1 MKKINSTKTI
11 LLTISLLI
19 LGIGFIMSDGYIE
32 ILILGILGIVSLF
45 LLNIQATNIVELSE
59 DNPKV
64 KTFRFLNIFNISIV
78 ILCFIF
84 ALSSPNNQLSIT
96 ENNKNLVI
104 CFMSVFMMFFGNL
117 SPKIPFNRYLGLR
130 LPWTIRDEETWKIAH
145 KLVGYLSFPIAT
157 IMFIA
162 SFFFNGDIVGIIG
175 ILTWIIVPSIYSFI
189 FYSKK
194 LKGLN

>member
-64 KTFRFLNIFNISIV
+64 KTFRFLNMFNISIV

-84 ALSSPNNQLSIT
+84 ALSLPNNQLSIT
-96 ENNKNLVI
+96 EYNKNLVI
-104 CFMSVFMMFFGNL
+104 CLMSVCMMFFGNL

-162 SFFFNGDIVGIIG
+162 SFSFNGEIVGIIG
-175 ILTWIIVPSIYSFI
+175 ILTWIIIPSIYSFI

>member
-64 KTFRFLNIFNISIV
+64 KTFRFLNMFNISII

-84 ALSSPNNQLSIT
+84 ALSLPNNQLSIT
-96 ENNKNLVI
+96 EYNKNLVI
-104 CFMSVFMMFFGNL
+104 CLISVFMMFFGNL

-145 KLVGYLSFPIAT
+145 KSVGYLSFPIAT
-157 IMFIA
+157 IMFFA
-162 SFFFNGDIVGIIG
+162 SFFFNGEFVGITG
-175 ILTWIIVPSIYSFI
+175 ILIWIIIPSIYSFI
-189 FYSKK
+189 FYYKK

>member
-64 KTFRFLNIFNISIV
+64 KTFRFLNMFNISIV

-84 ALSSPNNQLSIT
+84 ALSLPNNQLSIT
-96 ENNKNLVI
+96 EYNKNLVI
-104 CFMSVFMMFFGNL
+104 CLMSVFMMFFGNL

-130 LPWTIRDEETWKIAH
+130 LPWTIRDKETWKIAH

-162 SFFFNGDIVGIIG
+162 SFFFNGEIVGIIG
-175 ILTWIIVPSIYSFI
+175 ILTWIIIPSIYSFI